1 MSMTKA
7 EKRKLQSYRTR
18 ATRIS
23 MESRKLATD
32 VGKELVRQMKK
43 S

>member
-7 EKRKLQSYRTR
+7 EKRKLVAYRKR
-18 ATRIS
+18 AAMIAR
-23 MESRKLATD
+23 ESEKLATD

>member
-18 ATRIS
+18 ADKIAK
-23 MESRKLATD
+23 ESKKLATAYCPI
-32 VGKELVRQMKK
+32 
-43 S
+43 